1 MTTADKTFSNNLCQ
15 NKPFT
20 IFTPFFPLIFS
31 RSCLI
36 HLLLLLSLV
45 LLSAVIKQ
53 LLVHLHKELKS
64 IVDKPVD
71 CPAGENTALLLQS
84 TERSFL
90 QVLIHHKKDVLM
102 EKTDCDSTQSV
113 KV

>member
-1 MTTADKTFSNNLCQ
+1 MTTADKTFSNNVCQ

-20 IFTPFFPLIFS
+20 IFTPFFRLIYS
-31 RSCLI
+31 LSCLV

-71 CPAGENTALLLQS
+71 CPAGENTALLLHTFEQNVL
-84 TERSFL
+84 SFRCSF
-90 QVLIHHKKDVLM
+90 IIR
-102 EKTDCDSTQSV
+102 
-113 KV
+113 